1 MIWKVLPVPQ
11 FLFDHLCLFQETRL
25 ASCTGKYSLSWR
37 SLDVKGALILPD
49 FLAAGMLKRSWSPFQ
64 LSSAAHDLSL
74 GLRDPEG
81 KGPVWA
87 GTPGLEC
94 WVEADLPLP
103 VLAEK
108 EEAGL
113 QERWLKR

>member
-1 MIWKVLPVPQ
+1 MTSGP
-11 FLFDHLCLFQETRL
+11 
-25 ASCTGKYSLSWR
+25 
-37 SLDVKGALILPD
+37 
-49 FLAAGMLKRSWSPFQ
+49 
-64 LSSAAHDLSL
+64 

-81 KGPVWA
+81 KGLVWA

-113 QERWLKR
+113 QKCWLKR

>member
-1 MIWKVLPVPQ
+1 MTSGP
-11 FLFDHLCLFQETRL
+11 
-25 ASCTGKYSLSWR
+25 
-37 SLDVKGALILPD
+37 
-49 FLAAGMLKRSWSPFQ
+49 
-64 LSSAAHDLSL
+64 

-81 KGPVWA
+81 KGLFWA

-113 QERWLKR
+113 QKCWLKR